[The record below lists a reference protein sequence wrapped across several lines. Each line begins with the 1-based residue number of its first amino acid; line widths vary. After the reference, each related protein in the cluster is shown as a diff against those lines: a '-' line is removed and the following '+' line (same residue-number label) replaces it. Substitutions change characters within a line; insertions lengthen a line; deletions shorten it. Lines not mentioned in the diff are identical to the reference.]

1 MLRPLI
7 RRFQAPPSTL
17 KNDVTT
23 LVVRIKNQRVD
34 FLRQCR
40 VLAATCAG
48 HGRCRRS
55 SGMKQWE
62 RRGEMSKICA
72 VIGVVRCYFCSS
84 LKKETGTFFERCDA
98 TLLFRRFSGRCDAQS
113 NVNSEPCFQQH
124 PLSLVLLGARPC
136 NKISNYESNS
146 S

>member
-1 MLRPLI
+1 
-7 RRFQAPPSTL
+7 
-17 KNDVTT
+17 
-23 LVVRIKNQRVD
+23 
-34 FLRQCR
+34 
-40 VLAATCAG
+40 
-48 HGRCRRS
+48 
-55 SGMKQWE
+55 MKQWE

-124 PLSLVLLGARPC
+124 PLSLVLLHDRLEFIVRGRNWLRGEEVHFGFQTIEKLFASVYQLVQVEP
-136 NKISNYESNS
+136 
-146 S
+146 